1 MGPIVAVLMAAAAM
15 GGGAMLLRLVG
26 VDRELR
32 FGERAVWAFAL
43 GIGVLGWLAFFP
55 ALLQKADSTSLG
67 LACLVLLPGLLLLGR
82 PEAPGASSN
91 RFTTVER
98 LLIGFIALV
107 VVLDLIEGWAPPAD
121 ADSLAYHF
129 ALPKLFLGHGGLYFI
144 PRANDGAVPLL
155 QQMTFMAALG
165 VGGERAMTLWAGI
178 SGWAASAV
186 FYVAIRRHVGRPWA
200 LAATLALLTTP
211 AVIYAAGTGQ
221 TEVRNAAFVLI
232 AAVAA
237 AESVRR
243 RDLRFAALAGAA
255 AGFYAASKY
264 PGLLFLLPLG
274 LAVLMQ
280 RRWFAA
286 GVVFSLAAIVAG
298 GQWYAWN
305 WWNTGDPV
313 FPMLYG
319 IVPYPPDFP
328 WNAAQHHFYKTAYPA
343 SERLLPQTLG
353 WLFAYPV
360 KATFAPTVALESGR
374 TGFGPLLFVLLPF
387 ALCAAWQ
394 RRDRIARSP
403 IFLYV
408 AVAFAAYALWFFL
421 GPSQRARFLLPIYPL
436 ALLCFIVVATREAVY
451 LPAARTALKAGFAS
465 VLALQLLGYSLFSW
479 NYIKHIATG
488 ENRDAFLIRN
498 VSHYEAARW
507 ANDNLGTGALIFN
520 AHRQLNYLFE
530 IPYFY
535 PHPEVSAVI
544 EIRPDNTDPALF
556 WRQLRKQNVTHI
568 LGFGSNSDSRGPNGL
583 VRLLLEADC
592 IVESTSVPATALT
605 SRTLESGI
613 RAAVPVYALVPK
625 KCFLGPILSS
635 R

>member
-1 MGPIVAVLMAAAAM
+1 MGPIVAVLMAAAAV
-15 GGGAMLLRLVG
+15 GGGAMLLRLAG

-32 FGERAVWAFAL
+32 FGERAAWAFAL
-43 GIGVLGWLAFFP
+43 GIGALGWVAFFP
-55 ALLQKADSTSLG
+55 ALFQKADATWLG
-67 LACLVLLPGLLLLGR
+67 LACLVLLPGLLLLGH
-82 PEAPGASSN
+82 PESPGANSN
-91 RFTTVER
+91 RFTAVER
-98 LLIGFIALV
+98 VLLALIALV
-107 VVLDLIEGWAPPAD
+107 VALDLIEGWAPPAD

-186 FYVAIRRHVGRPWA
+186 FYVAIRRHVERPWA

-221 TEVRNAAFVLI
+221 TEVRNAAFVLV

-237 AESVRR
+237 AESIRR
-243 RDLRFAALAGAA
+243 GDLRFAALAGAA
-255 AGFYAASKY
+255 TGFYAASKY
-264 PGLLFLLPLG
+264 PGLLLLLPLG

-286 GVVFSLAAIVAG
+286 GIVFSLAAVVAG

-360 KATFAPTVALESGR
+360 KATFAPTAALESGR
-374 TGFGPLLFVLLPF
+374 TGFGPLLFILLPF
-387 ALCAAWQ
+387 ALYAAWQ

-403 IFLYV
+403 IFLY
-408 AVAFAAYALWFFL
+408 ATVAFAAYALWFFL
-421 GPSQRARFLLPIYPL
+421 GPSQRVRFLLPIYPL
-436 ALLCFIVVATREAVY
+436 ALLCFAVAAVRVMEHRPPLRIVLA
-451 LPAARTALKAGFAS
+451 AGFAG
-465 VLALQLLGYSLFSW
+465 VLVFQLAVQGIFGL
-479 NYIKHIATG
+479 NYLRYVAR
-488 ENRDAFLIRN
+488 EESRVAFLREN
-498 VSHYEAARW
+498 VSHYDAVRW
-507 ANDNLGTGALIFN
+507 VNDNLPNDSVIFN
-520 AHRQLNYLFE
+520 ISRHLNYLFE

-535 PHPEVSAVI
+535 AHREVQAEI
-544 EIRPDNTDPALF
+544 ELRPDNMDPNMF
-556 WRQLRKQNVTHI
+556 WRQLTKKRATHV
-568 LGFGSNSDSRGPNGL
+568 FGAGPSEAAGG
-583 VRLLLEADC
+583 VGGMMRLL
-592 IVESTSVPATALT
+592 IESNCVRELATIPAVAMA
-605 SRTLESGI
+605 SRTLRNEVRTSVQI
-613 RAAVPVYALVPK
+613 YALELK
-625 KCFLGPILSS
+625 SCRLKS
-635 R
+635 